1 MLTDSYKK
9 YTSAPIIAFIGCDG
23 SGKSTLSAEITS
35 ILNKKRKTCL
45 IYLGL
50 GSGDMGR
57 RIQKWPL
64 IGNKIEKILSKKAK
78 KTRTPGEVIP
88 GFLTAFIVFL
98 FSCKRLYFFHK
109 LIKANKKNIQVVTD
123 RYPQI
128 ERAGCCDGP
137 SLSAAITYN
146 PVIKLLSN
154 LEKYF
159 FYRMIRVIPTVIIFL
174 EVDLETAMLR
184 KSDHNPE
191 LLEEKIEQ
199 IKSLHFNGAI
209 IEKVDA
215 RQNYELVKLNIL
227 KILEKYI

>member
-1 MLTDSYKK
+1 MPKNSYKK
-9 YTSAPIIAFIGCDG
+9 NTNAPIIAFIGCDG
-23 SGKSTLSAEITS
+23 SGKSTLSAEIAS
-35 ILNKKRKTCL
+35 VLNKKRKTRL

-98 FSCKRLYFFHK
+98 FSCKRFYFFQK
-109 LIKANKKNIQVVTD
+109 LIKSHKNNIQVVTD

-137 SLSAAITYN
+137 SLSAAVTYN

-154 LEKYF
+154 LEKF
-159 FYRMIRVIPTVIIFL
+159 FFHRMVRVIPTVIIFL
-174 EVDLETAMLR
+174 EVDLETAISR

-191 LLEEKIEQ
+191 LLAEKIEQ
-199 IKSLHFNGAI
+199 IKMLYFNGAI

-215 RQNYELVKLNIL
+215 RQDYEVVKSNIL
-227 KILEKYI
+227 KILDKYI